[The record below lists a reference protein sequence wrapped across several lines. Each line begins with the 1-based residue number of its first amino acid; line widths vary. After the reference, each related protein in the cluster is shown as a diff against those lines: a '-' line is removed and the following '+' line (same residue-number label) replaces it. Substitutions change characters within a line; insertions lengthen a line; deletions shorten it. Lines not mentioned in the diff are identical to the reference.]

1 MDAHLDQTLALV
13 DLAQCFGM
21 SIWHFSFRFQV
32 APMMN
37 SDAQVTT
44 KDPLAF
50 AHLPFKTVEFEVGK
64 VRSHFE
70 GTHLCALVLR
80 PGGCC
85 FSQGLIDTFSGR
97 SSDSLDENPIGDQ

>member
-1 MDAHLDQTLALV
+1 MDVHLDQTLAIV
-13 DLAQCFGM
+13 DLAQCHGM
-21 SIWHFSFRFQV
+21 SIGHFSCRLEV
-32 APMMN
+32 AQTMN
-37 SDAQVTT
+37 PAAHVTT
-44 KDPLAF
+44 KDTLAF

-97 SSDSLDENPIGDQ
+97 SSHALDENHHW

>member
-44 KDPLAF
+44 KDSLAF
-50 AHLPFKTVEFEVGK
+50 AHRPFKNVEIEAGK
-64 VRSHFE
+64 ARSHFE
-70 GTHLCALVLR
+70 VTHLRAFNSAPRRVVL
-80 PGGCC
+80 
-85 FSQGLIDTFSGR
+85 
-97 SSDSLDENPIGDQ
+97 

>member
-1 MDAHLDQTLALV
+1 MDVHLDQTLALV
-13 DLAQCFGM
+13 DLAQCLGM
-21 SIWHFSFRFQV
+21 SIEHFSCRFEV
-32 APMMN
+32 AQTMN
-37 SDAQVTT
+37 PAAHVTT
-44 KDPLAF
+44 KDTLAF

-70 GTHLCALVLR
+70 GSHLRALVLR

-97 SSDSLDENPIGDQ
+97 SSHALDENHLW